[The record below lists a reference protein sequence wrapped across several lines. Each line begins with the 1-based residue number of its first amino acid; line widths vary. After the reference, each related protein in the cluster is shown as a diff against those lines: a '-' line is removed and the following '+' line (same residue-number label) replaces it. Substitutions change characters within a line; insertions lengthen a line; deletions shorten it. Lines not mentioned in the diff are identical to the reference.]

1 MTVAGMGPDPRT
13 PHVMPTRRTILSTA
27 LASAAAAALAAPAL
41 ARTPGRARLE
51 PRGDVPV
58 GERFR
63 KALHEATAAGQPL
76 VLDAGTYTVDGI
88 RIPEGAAIVGRPGL
102 TRLRGETGGPI
113 LVADDL
119 RRARLEGIV
128 LDGTTAVD
136 GEGPGVVAARRVAD
150 LRMSDCEI
158 LGGGV
163 HALAL
168 EGCGGR
174 IARSTFGSAAQAGI
188 FALDSTG
195 LSIEANDVRDCRNGG
210 ILVWRSAPGEDG
222 TQVIGNRIARIAALG
237 GGTGQNGNGVNV
249 YRAGNVMVAQN
260 VMTDCA
266 FSAIRSNGG
275 SNLQVLGN
283 QCLRSGE
290 TAIYAEFAFE
300 GAIVANNLIDRAA
313 HGISIT
319 NFNLGG
325 RLATVSGNIVR
336 NLSTRGPYVSDPPG
350 FGCGIFVEADAA
362 VTGNVVEN
370 APLAGMGVGFGPF
383 LRDVVVSANTIRQV
397 GFGILVSVVDGA
409 GPVMLTDNL
418 IRAARRGA
426 IVGFRHAV
434 PATGDLVAGA
444 SPEWKHLT
452 ISGNRALI

>member
-1 MTVAGMGPDPRT
+1 
-13 PHVMPTRRTILSTA
+13 MPTRRNVLTRTF
-27 LASAAAAALAAPAL
+27 AAAAAAVLPAPAV
-41 ARTPGRARLE
+41 ARQAGRERLE
-51 PRGDVPV
+51 PRGDVSV
-58 GERFR
+58 ADSFQ
-63 KALHEATAAGQPL
+63 KALRTATAAGQPL
-76 VLDAGTYTVDGI
+76 VLEAGTYTVDGI
-88 RIPEGAAIVGRPGL
+88 RLPEGAAILGRPGL
-102 TRLRGETGGPI
+102 TRLRGATGTPI
-113 LVADDL
+113 FVAEGV
-119 RRARLEGIV
+119 RRARLEGLV
-128 LDGTTAVD
+128 LDGTAAVD
-136 GEGPGVVAARRVAD
+136 GDGPGVVAARRVAAF
-150 LRMSDCEI
+150 RMSDCEV

-174 IARSTFGSAAQAGI
+174 IERSTFGAAAQAGI
-188 FALDSTG
+188 FALDSVG
-195 LSIEANDVRDCRNGG
+195 LAIESNVVQDCRNGG

-222 TQVIGNRIARIAALG
+222 TRVTGNRIARIAALG
-237 GGTGQNGNGVNV
+237 GGTGQNGNGVNI

-266 FSAIRSNGG
+266 FSAVRSNGG
-275 SNLQVLGN
+275 SNLQILGN

-300 GAIVANNLIDRAA
+300 GAIIANNLVDRAA

-319 NFNLGG
+319 NFDHGG
-325 RLATVSGNIVR
+325 RLATVTGNIVR
-336 NLSTRGPYVSDPPG
+336 NLSTKGPYVSDPPG

-397 GFGILVSVVDGA
+397 GFGIVVSVVEGA

-434 PATGDLVAGA
+434 PATGDLVAGTA
-444 SPEWKHLT
+444 AEWKHLT
-452 ISGNRALI
+452 ISGNRAPI

>member
-1 MTVAGMGPDPRT
+1 
-13 PHVMPTRRTILSTA
+13 MPTRRTLLSAAVTA
-27 LASAAAAALAAPAL
+27 LAAAALPMPAV
-41 ARTPGRARLE
+41 ARNSGAGRLE

-58 GERFR
+58 GDRFQ
-63 KALHEATAAGQPL
+63 KALREATAAGQPL

-88 RIPEGAAIVGRPGL
+88 RLPEGATIVGRPGL
-102 TRLRGETGGPI
+102 TRLRGETGSPI
-113 LVADDL
+113 LVAEGL
-119 RRARLEGIV
+119 RRARLEGLV
-128 LDGTTAVD
+128 LDGTAAAD
-136 GEGPGVVAARRVAD
+136 GEGPGVVVARRVAGF
-150 LRMSDCEI
+150 RMNDCEI

-174 IARSTFGSAAQAGI
+174 IERSTFGAAAQAGI

-195 LSIEANDVRDCRNGG
+195 LGIESNDVRDCRNGG

-222 TQVIGNRIARIAALG
+222 TRVVGNRIARIAALG

-249 YRAGNVMVAQN
+249 YRAGSVMVAQN

-266 FSAIRSNGG
+266 FSAIRANGG

-300 GAIVANNLIDRAA
+300 GAIIANNIVDRAA
-313 HGISIT
+313 HGVSIT
-319 NFNLGG
+319 NFDHGG
-325 RLATVSGNIVR
+325 RLATVTGNIVR
-336 NLSTRGPYVSDPPG
+336 NLSTKGPYVSDPPG

-370 APLAGMGVGFGPF
+370 APLAGVGVGFGPF

-397 GFGILVSVVDGA
+397 GFGIVVSVVEGA

-434 PATGDLVAGA
+434 PATGDLVAG
-444 SPEWKHLT
+444 STVDWKHLT
-452 ISGNRALI
+452 ISGNRALG